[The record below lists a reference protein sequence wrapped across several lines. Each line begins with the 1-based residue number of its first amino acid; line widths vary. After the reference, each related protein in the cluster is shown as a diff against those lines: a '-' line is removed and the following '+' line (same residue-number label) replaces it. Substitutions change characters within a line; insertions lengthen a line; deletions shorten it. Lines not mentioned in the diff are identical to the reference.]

1 MSRHLAILLAAV
13 SSLAPAQDQPSVAPS
28 SPPAQNPVPES
39 AKPAAEPA
47 KPAAEPAKPAAEPA
61 KPAAEP
67 AKPAAEPAKP
77 AAEPA
82 KPAAEPAKPQIEKLG
97 EGRYRIGT
105 VTIDQKTREIRFPT
119 KVNMTEGLLEYLICL
134 QQGKIHEALL
144 VTEISPTHLSL
155 ALTLLRY
162 PTSKELF
169 STIDETGHMTGLYPE
184 VPLAVK
190 AGARIAIEVE
200 WKDKD
205 TTRRN
210 PINEWLQH
218 SAKNSA
224 MVAGPWLYTGS
235 EFYEGKF
242 VPEMTGDIAA
252 IRTDPGSMINYPG
265 SDNDDNVWY
274 GYPKRI
280 PPKATPVTV
289 IITPFYKP
297 RTLPKP

>member
-1 MSRHLAILLAAV
+1 MSRPLAILLAAV
-13 SSLAPAQDQPSVAPS
+13 SSLAPAQDQPPVAPS
-28 SPPAQNPVPES
+28 SPPLQNPAP
-39 AKPAAEPA
+39 EPA
-47 KPAAEPAKPAAEPA
+47 KPAPEPAKPATAPA
-61 KPAAEP
+61 KP
-67 AKPAAEPAKP
+67 KP
-77 AAEPA
+77 
-82 KPAAEPAKPQIEKLG
+82 EPAKPQIEKLS

-105 VTIDQKTREIRFPT
+105 VTMDQKTREIRFPT
-119 KVNMTEGLLEYLICL
+119 KVNMSEGLLEYLVCL

-144 VTEISPTHLSL
+144 ITEITPTHLSL
-155 ALTLLRY
+155 AFTLLRY
-162 PTSKELF
+162 PTSNELF
-169 STIDETGHMTGLYPE
+169 STLDETGHMTGLYPD

-200 WKDKD
+200 WNDNG

-210 PINEWLQH
+210 PINEWLQQ
-218 SAKNSA
+218 SAKNTA

-252 IRTDPGSMINYPG
+252 IRIDPGAMINYPG
-265 SDNDDNVWY
+265 PDNDDNVWY